1 MPSEIEYELSR
12 EEWESAYKHWSRI
25 AREEFTRGQIVAT
38 ASDPDYRDYNSPVWW
53 AMQDELQRRDE
64 IELKKTMR
72 REVRAEIKK
81 DKYANRRKLR
91 LKNQRLTRA
100 KMEA

>member
-12 EEWESAYKHWSRI
+12 EEWESAYKHWSRL

>member
-12 EEWESAYKHWSRI
+12 EEWESAYKHWSRL

-53 AMQDELQRRDE
+53 AMQDELQYRDKIYLRRM
-64 IELKKTMR
+64 MR
-72 REVRAEIKK
+72 REVMEEIKK

-91 LKNQRLTRA
+91 LKNQRLTRG
-100 KMEA
+100 KIVL